1 MHALLVILLGLLLRA
16 ACLNGVVSVHGD
28 VNELG
33 CCLAPQR
40 ALLWPSLGL
49 AGKTSTPVQTAF
61 ALDVGAAA
69 GGLEHLV
76 QKALGRLEHCRRG
89 LRVGELLG
97 TSEAGAPE
105 EVALHEVGIGC
116 GEAGTRG
123 D

>member
-49 AGKTSTPVQTAF
+49 AGKTSTPVQ
-61 ALDVGAAA
+61 
-69 GGLEHLV
+69 
-76 QKALGRLEHCRRG
+76 KALRSTSVRR
-89 LRVGELLG
+89 
-97 TSEAGAPE
+97 P
-105 EVALHEVGIGC
+105 VALSISFKKRLAAWSIAVAVFASVSSSAHLKPERQKRWRS
-116 GEAGTRG
+116 TR
-123 D
+123 